1 MANQTCLLHVVM
13 IITALFL
20 YSAPNVHGWGIEG
33 HTITCRIAQVLDL
46 FIVFIFRLNIKI
58 LTNK

>member
-1 MANQTCLLHVVM
+1 MM

-33 HTITCRIAQVLDL
+33 HTIVCKIAQVLDL
-46 FIVFIFRLNIKI
+46 FIVFMFRFIIKI